1 VDILYLIRSRLDQ
14 LSPTQLK
21 VAEAILDDVRF
32 AASAGIEQLAAKA
45 GVSPAAMSRFAKAMD
60 CDDIRTLRM
69 RLAQAATVG
78 QRFLD
83 GSPAP
88 AEPASFFGNIV
99 GDIEKTLRRHL
110 AGFDEQQFS
119 AAVDL
124 ICQADRLIAF
134 GVGGGS
140 TVFSD
145 ELQFR
150 LVRLGHVLTAYH
162 DPVLMRITAATLG
175 PHDLLIV
182 LSTTGITPELLAA
195 VDIAR
200 GYGTRLLA
208 LTRPDSPLARRA
220 DVVLPVF
227 LDETDFIYKPTAARY
242 GMLLAVDI
250 LATELA
256 LRQPEHSQELLRR
269 VKLALDD
276 YRHGEDRLPLGD

>member
-1 VDILYLIRSRLDQ
+1 VDILYLIRSRRDQ

-21 VAEAILDDVRF
+21 IADAILDDIHF
-32 AASAGIEQLAAKA
+32 AASASIDQLANRA

-60 CDDIRTLRM
+60 CEDIRALRM
-69 RLAQAATVG
+69 QLAQAGMVG

-83 GSPAP
+83 GRPQDSI
-88 AEPASFFGNIV
+88 PASFFGNIV
-99 GDIEKTLRRHL
+99 ADIEKTLYRHL
-110 AGFDEQQFS
+110 SGFSERHFN
-119 AAVDL
+119 AAVEL
-124 ICQADRLIAF
+124 ICQADRLVAF
-134 GVGGGS
+134 GMGGGS
-140 TVFSD
+140 TIFSD

-150 LVRLGHVLTAYH
+150 LVRLGYGLSAYH

-175 PHDLLIV
+175 PGDLLIV

-195 VDIAR
+195 SDIAC
-200 GYGTRLLA
+200 GYGARLLV
-208 LTRPDSPLARRA
+208 LSRPDSPLAQRA
-220 DVVLPVF
+220 DVLLPLF
-227 LDETDFIYKPTAARY
+227 LNETDFIYKPTAARY

-256 LRQPEHSQELLRR
+256 LRRPAHSQELLRR